1 MKKFRTFNPVEFN
14 SYVKFVKDNVKHVIS
29 NSKAKYVICQA
40 GKDNNYNVDDVY
52 GYLHETMME
61 TYPEYM
67 LKLNNRDWRKIYEN
81 YMDDED
87 LAPKLSEILDFK
99 GGKKDNGFYRD
110 SFFEVMK
117 EMGVNPETMKIDMC
131 IDLFGWIWI
140 FETIVKRAEENPYT
154 GEFPFEIKCEKETS
168 KRERKTS
175 SKKSKKSKTVKKTK
189 TVKGSKKSSDK
200 KTETLKE
207 KLMKTS
213 GKVKEVFVVYYLNK
227 DKTFD
232 RTREIGRFG
241 SHKDTCT
248 TLGIN
253 KGVLS
258 NYLKGRKDSIFW
270 NNEDGQK
277 VRIGVEKLAA

>member
-14 SYVKFVKDNVKHVIS
+14 SYVMFVKDNVKHVIS

-67 LKLNNRDWRKIYEN
+67 LKLNNRDWRKIYED

-87 LAPKLSEILDFK
+87 LAPKLREILDFK

-117 EMGVNPETMKIDMC
+117 DMGVSPETMKIDMC
-131 IDLFGWIWI
+131 LDLFGWIWVL
-140 FETIVKRAEENPYT
+140 ETIVKKAEENPYT
-154 GEFPFEIKCEKETS
+154 GEFSFEIKCEKETP
-168 KRERKTS
+168 KRKRKTS
-175 SKKSKKSKTVKKTK
+175 SKKSKRSKTVKKTK
-189 TVKGSKKSSDK
+189 TVKGRKKSSDK

-213 GKVKEVFVVYYLNK
+213 GKVKEVFVVYHLNK